1 MVALFLLSQV
11 FLIVSHGPL
20 VHTLAAV
27 MLMSDLDTIQTGTT
41 KVLEKFG
48 DATSNKFVSFF
59 LSRETLEK
67 SSETLTETPTS
78 EEEHYDEEDDV
89 KNTKEFM
96 NSDTCDELDERESD
110 HPRAIRT
117 GTAKVLSRFGNV
129 ISPYKPVTSSP
140 SRETLEKS
148 LSERSSTPKEHRRAE
163 SNVKNAKEIAVST
176 GVCDES
182 RETEDPSTS
191 FDLVNTS
198 ARIRT
203 PLDTSIP
210 SEEDLE
216 EIKHLNVT
224 DEEKQQRL
232 ALESPLTPHPSQND
246 MFESLAKKPFLETII
261 SSLLCTENDYAALFT
276 LCLLYALANNQ
287 VTIKNFQCKPFH
299 RTVSPYSDPIC
310 AFTRA

>member
-27 MLMSDLDTIQTGTT
+27 MLMSDFDTIQTGTI

-48 DATSNKFVSFF
+48 DATSNKFVTLFS
-59 LSRETLEK
+59 SRETLGK
-67 SSETLTETPTS
+67 CSETLTKTLSTS
-78 EEEHYDEEDDV
+78 EERHYNEELCSDV
-89 KNTKEFM
+89 RNTKEFALS
-96 NSDTCDELDERESD
+96 SDMCDDSDERESD
-110 HPRAIRT
+110 CSSAFRVSTTRVLRKSGNVAPSNKSVASSSFPREET
-117 GTAKVLSRFGNV
+117 FEKSPEVLS
-129 ISPYKPVTSSP
+129 
-140 SRETLEKS
+140 ETP
-148 LSERSSTPKEHRRAE
+148 STPEEHRHVDSDTR
-163 SNVKNAKEIAVST
+163 NAKKLAVST

-182 RETEDPSTS
+182 EHPSTS
-191 FDLVNTS
+191 FDLVNTP

-232 ALESPLTPHPSQND
+232 ALESPLTPHLSQND
-246 MFESLAKKPFLETII
+246 VLESLAKKPFLETIV
-261 SSLLCTENDYAALFT
+261 SSLLCVENDYAALFT

-287 VTIKNFQCKPFH
+287 VNIRKTL
-299 RTVSPYSDPIC
+299 R
-310 AFTRA
+310 